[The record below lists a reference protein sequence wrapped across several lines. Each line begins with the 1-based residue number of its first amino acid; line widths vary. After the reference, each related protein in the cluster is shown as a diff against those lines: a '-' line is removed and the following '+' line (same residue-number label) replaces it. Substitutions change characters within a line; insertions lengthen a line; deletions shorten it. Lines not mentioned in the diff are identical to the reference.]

1 MTTDKSTS
9 TGATKTRKKT
19 ATTEATQM
27 KETSSYIDTLIKNHQ
42 KATSAISETR
52 QRRIRLSNALF
63 DDAMKSQKHAL
74 ELAKK
79 IGEQPT
85 AYKDNVTA
93 IMESLTQAQAQALS
107 LSKLLVAEQADM
119 RDEFIKATKA
129 FIDGSQESTKAA
141 ISAAKSWSAENP
153 VADILKQ
160 SYDSMKMTAAKMT
173 ATAA

>member
-79 IGEQPT
+79 ISEQPA

-93 IMESLTQAQAQALS
+93 IMESLTQAQALS

-119 RDEFIKATKA
+119 RDEFIKTTKA

-173 ATAA
+173 ATTA